1 MAQGTIPCFPSNQF
15 RQPGMPGYMSLA
27 GLLLSFLLIP
37 QTYAQAFPELAA
49 APVSTNAL
57 LTVNAPLTMKEL
69 SLLAGAF
76 VALMTFLSGQVIIPL
91 YKYRLE
97 QRKGKELIITIMKVM
112 ADKTLD
118 FFGDNTSTSIFD
130 KVSYQIQQQIE
141 SAEKDDHYIAHVSVS
156 NEDILRT
163 KLLDKDH
170 FWLVEEEILK
180 AFIKF
185 EENASRA
192 RFMCRSVMDKEYLEL
207 VKSDRKRYVAA
218 LEQVKNQ
225 FDDWLISTREL
236 KEALKEY

>member
-1 MAQGTIPCFPSNQF
+1 MAQGTIPSSPTNQF
-15 RQPGMPGYMSLA
+15 WQLRRLSYISLA
-27 GLLLSFLLIP
+27 GLLLSILLSP
-37 QTYAQAFPELAA
+37 QTYAQAFPEHAA
-49 APVSTNAL
+49 VTVSTSKL
-57 LTVNAPLTMKEL
+57 LTMNTPLTMKEL

-91 YKYRLE
+91 YKYRME

-130 KVSYQIQQQIE
+130 KVSYQIQEQIE
-141 SAEKDDHYIAHVSVS
+141 RTEKDNHYIAHVSVS

-207 VKSDRKRYVAA
+207 VKDDRKRYVAA
-218 LEQVKNQ
+218 LEQVKKQ